1 MYRFKINTNHNIEKS
16 HPLNSA
22 PILENDRI
30 SLSKINRKTNSY
42 SFDYYLYNEMLVF
55 KIIFWLSLAAILYT
69 YLLYGILLWLYLK
82 VFKRPIQEQYDDDFI
97 PSVSIL
103 VACYN
108 EEQFIQAKIENLLA
122 IEYPKDKLEIAFV
135 TDGSNDNTVSLI
147 NEAIDN
153 GKGIKLFHEPER
165 KGKQHAVN
173 RVIKELI
180 GDIII
185 FNDCNT
191 WINLDAVHYMVRH
204 FSDPKVGVVSGEKK
218 IKVLK
223 KDIAVSSGE
232 GLYWKY
238 ESWLKSLDSDFHSTI
253 GSAGELYAIRK
264 QLYKAVPQN
273 ISIED
278 FYLSMQIAS
287 DGFINIYEPNAFAE
301 EESSLD
307 LSEELKRKRR
317 IAVGAFNTVFTMK
330 SVYQFSNIKLLF
342 LYFSHRILRWLFA
355 PLCLILIF
363 LSSYFL
369 VGLFYD
375 IIFLAQLLFYSLA
388 FIGWLTSGIRT
399 KASVFY
405 IPFYFCFMNTALLM
419 GLYDFISGKNHV
431 VWEKARRR
439 P

>member
-1 MYRFKINTNHNIEKS
+1 MTT
-16 HPLNSA
+16 L
-22 PILENDRI
+22 
-30 SLSKINRKTNSY
+30 
-42 SFDYYLYNEMLVF
+42 
-55 KIIFWLSLAAILYT
+55 KIIFWLSLFTILYT

-122 IEYPKDKLEIAFV
+122 IEYPKDKIEIAFV

-153 GKGIKLFHEPER
+153 GKGIKLFYEPER

-191 WINLDAVHYMVRH
+191 WINLDAVHHMVRH

-264 QLYKAVPQN
+264 QLYKVVPQN

-301 EESSLD
+301 EESSLN

-317 IAVGAFNTVFTMK
+317 IAVGAYNTIISLHNVFK
-330 SVYQFSNIKLLF
+330 LSNHKLLF
-342 LYFSHRILRWLFA
+342 LYISHRLMRWLLA
-355 PLCLILIF
+355 PFCLILLFISSMILEGPVFNTMFWLQVIF
-363 LSSYFL
+363 YIASIL
-369 VGLFYD
+369 
-375 IIFLAQLLFYSLA
+375 
-388 FIGWLTSGIRT
+388 GWITSGIRSRL
-399 KASVFY
+399 AIFY
-405 IPFYFCFMNTALLM
+405 APFYFCFMNYALLV
-419 GLYDFISGKNHV
+419 GLYDFISGNNQV
-431 VWEKARRR
+431 VWKKVQRRS
-439 P
+439 